1 MQRSVYDQVLDE
13 LGLQGSQVG
22 HKTRGCKCLNFLE
35 KKIWSYGKEVG
46 SLEGQIGVLGA
57 FKQFVGRQCV

>member
-1 MQRSVYDQVLDE
+1 M
-13 LGLQGSQVG
+13 
-22 HKTRGCKCLNFLE
+22 
-35 KKIWSYGKEVG
+35 WSYGKEVG